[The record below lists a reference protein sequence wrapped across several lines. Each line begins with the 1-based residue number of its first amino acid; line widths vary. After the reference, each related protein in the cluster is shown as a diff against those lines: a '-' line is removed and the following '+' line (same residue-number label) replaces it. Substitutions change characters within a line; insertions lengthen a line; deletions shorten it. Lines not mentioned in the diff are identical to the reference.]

1 MPCLSCSWN
10 AAELHLIGRKR
21 RQNRMCV
28 RLQGLGQDS
37 TALHLLIYSILHPT
51 QVWCCLLY
59 SQRARFCHSRRGI
72 ESENFS
78 IIELVWTLEKGYLLL
93 PSIIPIKKMRSTKA
107 GLKQSWQPS
116 LLHYISNEDPRGDY
130 LPRLKHSGLDSQF
143 NKY

>member
-1 MPCLSCSWN
+1 
-10 AAELHLIGRKR
+10 
-21 RQNRMCV
+21 MCI

-59 SQRARFCHSRRGI
+59 SQRARFCHSRLGT

-107 GLKQSWQPS
+107 GLKQS
-116 LLHYISNEDPRGDY
+116 
-130 LPRLKHSGLDSQF
+130 
-143 NKY
+143 